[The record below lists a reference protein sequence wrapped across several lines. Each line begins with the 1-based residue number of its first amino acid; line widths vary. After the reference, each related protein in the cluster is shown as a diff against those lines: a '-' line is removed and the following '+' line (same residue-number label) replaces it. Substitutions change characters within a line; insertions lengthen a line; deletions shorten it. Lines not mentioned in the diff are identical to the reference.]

1 MSTGVTMTRSNP
13 ERSAATRDAL
23 LTAAQELFA
32 RDGFSGT
39 STEKILATT
48 GMTRGAL
55 YHHFR
60 DKSDLFSQVCERL
73 HRESAAQI
81 EGVARTI
88 EDSGGSS
95 LDILRAGCETW
106 LMFMAQPKAH
116 RILIVDAPSVLGWS
130 GWQEMDRRH
139 GYTTL
144 VEGVLAAQIDGLLP
158 ASIPVQRLAQFLN
171 GAMNQA
177 VLAIGTE
184 PDAIPILVRDF
195 NVFLG
200 ILSRHEP

>member
-1 MSTGVTMTRSNP
+1 V
-13 ERSAATRDAL
+13 
-23 LTAAQELFA
+23 
-32 RDGFSGT
+32 
-39 STEKILATT
+39 
-48 GMTRGAL
+48 
-55 YHHFR
+55 
-60 DKSDLFSQVCERL
+60 RL

-158 ASIPVQRLAQFLN
+158 ASIPDQRLAQFLN

-184 PDAIPILVRDF
+184 PDAIPVLVRDF